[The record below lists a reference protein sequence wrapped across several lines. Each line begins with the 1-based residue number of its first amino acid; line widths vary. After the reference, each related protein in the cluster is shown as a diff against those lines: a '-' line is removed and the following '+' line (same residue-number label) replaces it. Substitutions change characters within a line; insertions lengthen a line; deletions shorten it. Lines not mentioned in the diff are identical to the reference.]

1 MRVGG
6 GIVVRPFLGYARS
19 MSERNE
25 RGGMLVGGI
34 IVTGVGVLFLLAEL
48 GIIPQVRRMWPLFPI
63 IVGVAL
69 IVGSFRKPGPGSA
82 E

>member
-1 MRVGG
+1 
-6 GIVVRPFLGYARS
+6 
-19 MSERNE
+19 
-25 RGGMLVGGI
+25 MLIGGI
-34 IVTGVGVLFLLAEL
+34 IVTGVGVLFLLIQL
-48 GIIPQVRRMWPLFPI
+48 DIIPHVGHMWPLFPI